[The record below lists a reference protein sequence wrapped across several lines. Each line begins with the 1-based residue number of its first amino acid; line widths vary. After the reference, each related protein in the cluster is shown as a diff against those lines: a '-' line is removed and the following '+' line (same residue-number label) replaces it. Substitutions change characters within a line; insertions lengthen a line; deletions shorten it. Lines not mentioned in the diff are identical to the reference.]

1 MPEELVDL
9 PKNEQKKRL
18 LLMSFK
24 IMGQGTLMVLLFS
37 DPMVGV
43 LSALGDAIGV
53 QAFYISFIL
62 APLASNA
69 SELLASFN

>member
-53 QAFYISFIL
+53 QAF
-62 APLASNA
+62 
-69 SELLASFN
+69 